1 MSVLHS
7 PRAPWILLLLFGAA
21 ALVLVLLA
29 AGRDVGLLRDAGTL
43 TDPSAMRREVRMPIP
58 QEPPP
63 STGGQAPASP
73 ARVRPIPDRPQDP
86 PSPPPVA
93 GAREVPPV
101 ADPRDVPPPA
111 VPEPVEGPGRLLA
124 YTITHH
130 DDDTGLTARFRTD
143 IPVADPRVFFL
154 ADPALWVVDLPG
166 RWTNLAPRIHTPDR
180 GVVGRMVIGEHADH
194 LRLVFHYRDRDRGRP
209 AAAPVVTRQS
219 HGITVSI
226 AP

>member
-21 ALVLVLLA
+21 VLVLVLLA
-29 AGRDVGLLRDAGTL
+29 AGRDVGLLRDADTL
-43 TDPSAMRREVRMPIP
+43 SDPSALTREVRMPIP
-58 QEPPP
+58 QVPP
-63 STGGQAPASP
+63 SSARGQAPASP
-73 ARVRPIPDRPQDP
+73 AKERPIPDRPQDP
-86 PSPPPVA
+86 PAPPPVA
-93 GAREVPPV
+93 A
-101 ADPRDVPPPA
+101 PRDVPPPA
-111 VPEPVEGPGRLLA
+111 VPEPTAGPGRLLA

-130 DDDTGLTARFRTD
+130 DEDTGLTARFRTD

-166 RWTNLAPRIHTPDR
+166 RWTNLAPRVHTSDQ
-180 GVVGRMVIGEHADH
+180 GVVGRMVIGEHPDH
-194 LRLVFHYRDRDRGRP
+194 LRIVFHYRDRDRPRP

-219 HGITVSI
+219 QGITVSI